1 MKLLD
6 LTLATG
12 EENLALDEALLETAE
27 SSGRPRE
34 VLRIWESPVPVV
46 VIGRASRVREEVNVS
61 ACAEANVPILRR
73 HSGGSTIVAGPGCLM
88 YAVVL
93 SYQLRP
99 ELQAI
104 DQAHRFVL
112 GTISSGLNSVHPQ
125 IEMAGTSDLTL
136 GGHTKFSGNALRCC
150 RTHLLYHGT
159 LLYDFDLELI
169 GRLLLQPPRQP
180 DYRQQRSHLEF
191 VDNLPASQETLRAAL
206 INAWCEALA
215 VQSLPLLQDWPKE
228 LTEQLARDRYGS
240 RDWNWQR

>member
-27 SSGRPRE
+27 SSGQPRE
-34 VLRIWESPVPVV
+34 VLRIWESPDPLV
-46 VIGRASRVREEVNVS
+46 VIGRASRIREEVNVS
-61 ACAEANVPILRR
+61 ACKEAGVPILRR

-93 SYQLRP
+93 SYELRP

-112 GTISSGLNSVHPQ
+112 GTISSGMNSLHPQ
-125 IEMAGTSDLTL
+125 IAMAGTSDLTI
-136 GGHTKFSGNALRCC
+136 GGQTKFSGNALRCC

-169 GRLLLQPPRQP
+169 GRLLLHPPRQP
-180 DYRQQRSHLEF
+180 DYRQQRSHRDF
-191 VDNLPASQETLRAAL
+191 VDNLPVPREALHAAV
-206 INAWCEALA
+206 INAWCAELEAE
-215 VQSLPLLQDWPKE
+215 SLPPLHNWPQE
-228 LTEQLARDRYGS
+228 LTEQLARERYCS
-240 RDWNWQR
+240 REWNWQR